1 MEAVCINH
9 KLLVE
14 IDEPEFSGM
23 SYICPLCGEI
33 KATDTHIFNP
43 SFELREWLGLLKEA
57 KDYEFNHGKT
67 VRMDEVYAKDMKWT
81 I

>member
-9 KLLVE
+9 KSLVE
-14 IDEPEFSGM
+14 IDEPKFLGM

-33 KATDTHIFNP
+33 KAIDMHIFNP

-57 KDYEFNHGKT
+57 KDYEFNHGEP
-67 VRMDEVYAKDMKWT
+67 VSMDKHYAEIMGWK